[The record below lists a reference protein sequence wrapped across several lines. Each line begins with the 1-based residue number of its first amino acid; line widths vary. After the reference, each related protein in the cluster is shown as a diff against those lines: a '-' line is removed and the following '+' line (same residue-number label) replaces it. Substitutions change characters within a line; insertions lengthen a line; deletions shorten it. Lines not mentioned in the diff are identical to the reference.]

1 MPQIL
6 RQDGIPF
13 VVYTYRELVTAKKSS
28 LLKKE
33 LHFLAREH
41 GDFARFYAYPDG
53 DYEAVFSREPGY
65 LLGENIWQHFGNP
78 LDLLYCEQLED
89 SDNALLV
96 VIRDGTVY
104 LDAQLP
110 IANLMDEFINLIG
123 AENKY
128 DVYIYGDIPLAEIAV
143 ENKFAFEP
151 EMLKSFNVLPEPI
164 FPTLEADEA
173 LKLIPFEIAILELPS
188 KTISYTKYIIFA
200 VFIMAVGYGIW
211 KTMQEPTAPTN
222 IIRKVTA
229 PTQQKAPE
237 NPYQRYISAL
247 STPSP
252 SQEMV
257 AILADAKALLTV
269 PGWTPTKMTYDA
281 TSQKVTY
288 TLEDIGGDAKLLLSW
303 VKENHVG
310 FSLESNKAMII
321 YNLDIPNRSAP
332 TNMYNLRD
340 TVALLYDNVNEIF
353 PDASISFTEGKEQGI
368 YRTVSMKINFK
379 EISFQVLYLLA
390 SALQSYPVVM
400 QDFSITSINEGIMSG
415 SIQLQVLG
423 AST

>member
-6 RQDGIPF
+6 RQDGVPF
-13 VVYTYRELVTAKKSS
+13 VVYTYRELVAAKKTS

-41 GDFARFYAYPDG
+41 GDFTRFYAYPDG

-104 LDAQLP
+104 LDAELP

-123 AENKY
+123 AENQY
-128 DVYIYGDIPLAEIAV
+128 DVYIYGDIPLAKTATET
-143 ENKFAFEP
+143 KFAFEP
-151 EMLKSFNVLPEPI
+151 EMLKSFNVLPEPV

-173 LKLIPFEIAILELPS
+173 LKLIPFEVAILELPT

-200 VFIMAVGYGIW
+200 VFVMAVGYGIW
-211 KTMQEPTAPTN
+211 KTMQDTPAP
-222 IIRKVTA
+222 KPQVTKIAA
-229 PTQQKAPE
+229 PIKQAPQ
-237 NPYQRYISAL
+237 NPYQQYITAL
-247 STPSP
+247 SSPSP
-252 SQEMV
+252 SQQMT
-257 AILADAKALLTV
+257 AILGNAKALLTV
-269 PGWTPTKMTYDA
+269 PGWTPKKMTYDA
-281 TSQKVTY
+281 VSQKATY
-288 TLEDIGGDAKLLLSW
+288 TLENIGGDAKLLLSW
-303 VKENHVG
+303 VKENNVN
-310 FSLESNKAMII
+310 FSLESNKATIV

-340 TVALLYDNVNEIF
+340 TVALLYDGLHEIF
-353 PDASISFTEGKEQGI
+353 PDTNISFAEGKEQGI
-368 YRTVSMKINFK
+368 YRSVSMTISFK
-379 EISFQVLYLLA
+379 DISFQVLYLLA

-400 QDFSITSINEGIMSG
+400 QNFSITSINEGIMSG